1 MSEYRGRPVE
11 THHNLAKTKKIIK
24 QGHTT
29 TYDGQEELV
38 RKSECVQSYAV
49 DSQIASEVII
59 MISGTTSIDIPC
71 VTLSQI
77 VKEEIETQR
86 HTTGE
91 IRCDCVLAGGRRG
104 DWLLDRNQPQQQQQ
118 QPPPASNFLQSGRR
132 RLGCIIMLPVC
143 AASQA
148 GGGGEGDHSNE
159 RASERIKT
167 TIILDCLLCLMIV
180 SNVFYR
186 ETRSAVVE

>member
-104 DWLLDRNQPQQQQQ
+104 D
-118 QPPPASNFLQSGRR
+118 
-132 RLGCIIMLPVC
+132 GCWT
-143 AASQA
+143 
-148 GGGGEGDHSNE
+148 GTNHSNNNNNHHQH
-159 RASERIKT
+159 RISSRVVVV
-167 TIILDCLLCLMIV
+167 V
-180 SNVFYR
+180 SDV
-186 ETRSAVVE
+186 S